1 MIFECQNSVSDKL
14 KESLQFLGC
23 LTSLMLTITVDS
35 RLLEI
40 IYGSKRVK
48 MALHSKRISNH
59 FLRQWTIQQL
69 WYLNIGHIDQICVLL
84 VEYRLK
90 LRQGRIRYFQCPTR
104 FYFQCIFIVSAENE
118 VTKFWRAYD
127 PQNHIERSFIII
139 MIQYD
144 LL

>member
-40 IYGSKRVK
+40 TYGSKRVK
-48 MALHSKRISNH
+48 MALHSERISNH
-59 FLRQWTIQQL
+59 FLRQWTMQQL

-90 LRQGRIRYFQCPTR
+90 LR
-104 FYFQCIFIVSAENE
+104 
-118 VTKFWRAYD
+118 
-127 PQNHIERSFIII
+127 
-139 MIQYD
+139 
-144 LL
+144 